1 MPATDSLAVVSG
13 DGQCGC
19 EEIYGG
25 RLIPSGTHD
34 TSAQQCT
41 CLDADL

>member
-25 RLIPSGTHD
+25 RLIPSD
-34 TSAQQCT
+34 DS
-41 CLDADL
+41 